1 MPRIAM
7 ATSPAETED
16 EASMNRVD
24 DLIQRGRSQG
34 HLSLSELRTAFD
46 NAGLTPAEGRSILRE
61 LSEAGVQLANELAD
75 IAKPTRLGRRV
86 RSAAAAPAPRAKDTN
101 DRNTDEGDLADVDV
115 VNLEAEAAALADTD
129 RFAEAD
135 LDDQTPAMGDSVH
148 TYLKSIG
155 RTSLL
160 TAEQEVDLA
169 KRIEAG
175 LFAEH
180 KLDTATGLDEPIRR
194 DLELVA
200 EDGRRAKAHM
210 LEANLRL
217 VVSVAKKYS
226 DRGLSLLDVVQEG
239 NLGLIRAVEKFDY
252 TKGYK
257 FSTYA
262 MWWIRQAIQ
271 RGFADS
277 ARTIRLPVHVL
288 EMLSKLSRVERDMH
302 QRLGREPTPEELAV
316 ELDRTPDQIEELLRT
331 SRQPISLDSTIGED
345 GETSIGDLI
354 EDVDAPEASELVD
367 RQLMAEQLRS
377 ALDAL
382 TPREA
387 TIMAMRF
394 GLYDGNPHTLDEIG
408 RALGLTRERIRQLE
422 KQSLSKLRHP
432 SRAQPLLDF
441 AELTES
447 HQMPGP
453 TSRRARH
460 IAVSLLSPDLPRVHT
475 LTTGPS
481 PPGIHFRPRRTQ
493 IPASMPP
500 PNATPMN
507 SQAGAVTTGTSTRIL
522 VT

>member
-1 MPRIAM
+1 M
-7 ATSPAETED
+7 THVD
-16 EASMNRVD
+16 E
-24 DLIQRGRSQG
+24 LIQRGRRQG
-34 HLSLSELRTAFD
+34 HLSLPELRSAFER
-46 NAGLTPAEGRSILRE
+46 ARISPTEARSIVRE
-61 LSEAGVQLANELAD
+61 LTEAGVQLGNDQPEAPVQAATLPLTSPVAGQ
-75 IAKPTRLGRRV
+75 AAV
-86 RSAAAAPAPRAKDTN
+86 RKARGGAAARPAETAPSELEAAV
-101 DRNTDEGDLADVDV
+101 ADVIELDALDV
-115 VNLEAEAAALADTD
+115 AEAEASALASGAV
-129 RFAEAD
+129 AEAVLEVD
-135 LDDQTPAMGDSVH
+135 LDDQTSVMGDSVH

-175 LFAEH
+175 LYAEH
-180 KLDTATGLDEPIRR
+180 KLETETELAEDYRR
-194 DLELVA
+194 DLEDVA

-316 ELDRTPDQIEELLRT
+316 ELDRTPDQIEELLRP

-367 RQLMAEQLRS
+367 RQLLADQLRH
-377 ALDAL
+377 ALDGL

-432 SRAQPLLDF
+432 SRAQPLLDY
-441 AELTES
+441 
-447 HQMPGP
+447 
-453 TSRRARH
+453 
-460 IAVSLLSPDLPRVHT
+460 
-475 LTTGPS
+475 
-481 PPGIHFRPRRTQ
+481 
-493 IPASMPP
+493 AS
-500 PNATPMN
+500 
-507 SQAGAVTTGTSTRIL
+507 
-522 VT
+522 

>member
-1 MPRIAM
+1 MPRN
-7 ATSPAETED
+7 ATAVSQRHDD
-16 EASMNRVD
+16 EATMTHVD
-24 DLIQRGRSQG
+24 ELIQRGRSQG
-34 HLSLSELRTAFD
+34 HLSLPELRTAFEQ
-46 NAGLTPAEGRSILRE
+46 ARISPTEARSIVRE
-61 LSEAGVQLANELAD
+61 LTEAGVQLGNDQPEAPVQAATLT
-75 IAKPTRLGRRV
+75 PTAPVAGQ
-86 RSAAAAPAPRAKDTN
+86 AAARKARGGPPPARPRPRRPARGR
-101 DRNTDEGDLADVDV
+101 DRRRHRAGRARFRRGRGVGAGLRRHAG
-115 VNLEAEAAALADTD
+115 AAL
-129 RFAEAD
+129 EVD
-135 LDDQTPAMGDSVH
+135 LDDQTSVMGDSVH

-175 LFAEH
+175 LYAEH
-180 KLDTATGLDEPIRR
+180 KLETETGLSEDYRR
-194 DLELVA
+194 DLEDVA

-354 EDVDAPEASELVD
+354 EDIDAPEASELVD
-367 RQLMAEQLRS
+367 RQLLADQLRH

-432 SRAQPLLDF
+432 SRAQPLLDY
-441 AELTES
+441 
-447 HQMPGP
+447 
-453 TSRRARH
+453 
-460 IAVSLLSPDLPRVHT
+460 
-475 LTTGPS
+475 
-481 PPGIHFRPRRTQ
+481 
-493 IPASMPP
+493 AS
-500 PNATPMN
+500 
-507 SQAGAVTTGTSTRIL
+507 
-522 VT
+522 

>member
-1 MPRIAM
+1 MPRTAIM
-7 ATSPAETED
+7 ESPAHSAADD
-16 EASMNRVD
+16 EATTASLDELV
-24 DLIQRGRSQG
+24 QRGRAQG
-34 HLSLSELRTAFD
+34 HLSLAELRATFQTA
-46 NAGLTPAEGRSILRE
+46 NITAAEGRSILRE
-61 LSEAGVQLANELAD
+61 LTEAGVRLANEPADAGAPGAADADDAAGGDPDLADPDLAD
-75 IAKPTRLGRRV
+75 I
-86 RSAAAAPAPRAKDTN
+86 
-101 DRNTDEGDLADVDV
+101 DLAD
-115 VNLEAEAAALADTD
+115 AAGADLSASLAAGAADELGEPELD
-129 RFAEAD
+129 FAGPPDAD
-135 LDDQTPAMGDSVH
+135 LDDQTSTMGDSVH
-148 TYLKSIG
+148 TYLKAIG

-175 LFAEH
+175 LYAEY
-180 KLDTATGLDEPIRR
+180 KLESEADLSETARAE
-194 DLELVA
+194 LEAVA
-200 EDGRRAKAHM
+200 ADGRRAKAHM

-302 QRLGREPTPEELAV
+302 QQLGREPTPEELAI

-354 EDVDAPEASELVD
+354 EDIDAPEASELVD
-367 RQLMAEQLRS
+367 RQLMADQLRR
-377 ALDAL
+377 ALADL

-387 TIMAMRF
+387 IIMSMRF
-394 GLYDGNPHTLDEIG
+394 GLFDGNPHTLDEIG
-408 RALGLTRERIRQLE
+408 KHLGLTRERIRQLE

-441 AELTES
+441 AS
-447 HQMPGP
+447 
-453 TSRRARH
+453 
-460 IAVSLLSPDLPRVHT
+460 
-475 LTTGPS
+475 
-481 PPGIHFRPRRTQ
+481 
-493 IPASMPP
+493 
-500 PNATPMN
+500 
-507 SQAGAVTTGTSTRIL
+507 
-522 VT
+522 

>member
-1 MPRIAM
+1 MPRTA
-7 ATSPAETED
+7 AAASQRYDDETTTTGVD
-16 EASMNRVD
+16 E
-24 DLIQRGRSQG
+24 LIQRGRSQG
-34 HLSLSELRTAFD
+34 HLSLPELRAAFER
-46 NAGLTPAEGRSILRE
+46 AGISPTEARSIVRE
-61 LSEAGVQLANELAD
+61 LTETGVQLGNDQPEAPVKAATL
-75 IAKPTRLGRRV
+75 PSR
-86 RSAAAAPAPRAKDTN
+86 AAAAAGARKARAAT
-101 DRNTDEGDLADVDV
+101 ADNGSGQSGLEAAIAHVIELDG
-115 VNLEAEAAALADTD
+115 LDSAEAEASALA
-129 RFAEAD
+129 AGGMSELAIEAD
-135 LDDQTPAMGDSVH
+135 LDDQTSVMGDSVH

-175 LFAEH
+175 LYAEH
-180 KLDTATGLDEPIRR
+180 KLETETKLSQALRR
-194 DLELVA
+194 DLEAVA
-200 EDGRRAKAHM
+200 EDGRQAKAHM

-302 QRLGREPTPEELAV
+302 QRLGREPTPEELAI

-367 RQLMAEQLRS
+367 RQLLADQLRH

-432 SRAQPLLDF
+432 SRAQPLLDY
-441 AELTES
+441 
-447 HQMPGP
+447 
-453 TSRRARH
+453 
-460 IAVSLLSPDLPRVHT
+460 
-475 LTTGPS
+475 
-481 PPGIHFRPRRTQ
+481 
-493 IPASMPP
+493 AS
-500 PNATPMN
+500 
-507 SQAGAVTTGTSTRIL
+507 
-522 VT
+522 